1 MAVYWSSGQD
11 SDLTAKGAGSI
22 PGRGTKILQVVW
34 QGDKKK
40 KNHVS
45 WHQEPMRAHL
55 GVSHLTHTGRVCV
68 CVYVCVGWM
77 SGWLLGGGSLSGAGQ
92 VEEEG
97 KTFQV
102 KETTYAKVR
111 SKSPGE

>member
-22 PGRGTKILQVVW
+22 PGRGNKILQVVW
-34 QGDKKK
+34 QGKKK
-40 KNHVS
+40 KKKSSVMA
-45 WHQEPMRAHL
+45 PGAHESPL
-55 GVSHLTHTGRVCV
+55 RSKPFNPHWPCV

-97 KTFQV
+97 RTFQV